1 MNVIF
6 VTMSN
11 SFSMSRCVFGLFGP
25 TLQENGGAFLSDLRR
40 CDVSFGLCWIS
51 KNEVDRG
58 SYIFRIFLY
67 DILIGIK
74 ITSVKSLEVNNHTI
88 S

>member
-6 VTMSN
+6 VTISHN
-11 SFSMSRCVFGLFGP
+11 FSMLRCVFGFFGP
-25 TLQENGGAFLSDLRR
+25 TAQVDDGAFLSDLRR
-40 CDVSFGLCWIS
+40 CDASFGLCWNS
-51 KNEVDRG
+51 KKEVARE

-74 ITSVKSLEVNNHTI
+74 ITSVKSL
-88 S
+88 